1 MISDRYLCTPN
12 RVALRMHSASP
23 HVGSPPLDVSI
34 PTPIIA
40 ATATANVQCGMWR
53 WMRVWQS
60 RRHGRMGRC
69 DRTGLAMHDESRC
82 FALLP
87 AWLSKCG
94 QELMANDRHHEDAGT
109 QVQQHDGDGARL
121 RRPR

>member
-40 ATATANVQCGMWR
+40 ATAAASVQCVVWR

-60 RRHGRMGRC
+60 RRHGRRDRC
-69 DRTGLAMHDESRC
+69 DRTGLAMHDE
-82 FALLP
+82 
-87 AWLSKCG
+87 
-94 QELMANDRHHEDAGT
+94 
-109 QVQQHDGDGARL
+109 QVCSTASSLAVEMWPIVDG
-121 RRPR
+121 